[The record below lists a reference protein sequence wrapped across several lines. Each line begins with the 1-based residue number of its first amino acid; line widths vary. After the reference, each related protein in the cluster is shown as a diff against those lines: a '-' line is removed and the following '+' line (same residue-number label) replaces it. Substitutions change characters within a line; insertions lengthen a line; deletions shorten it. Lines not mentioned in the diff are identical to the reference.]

1 MADNEGYI
9 AKPSADCC
17 LKGSIHKGEPRGL
30 FETVHG
36 VETYISSPQG
46 KSNGNTLL
54 YFPDVWG
61 FFSNGFL
68 IMDGFADAGYLV
80 LGLDYFRGVSLLTII
95 VVDDNAEELDGIG
108 PCLET
113 PERSQRQIKSRF
125 RLRSLEKEA
134 YCFRRRNCAR
144 LGGSGQVSVRQAS
157 NKVCMCWVR
166 LRNR

>member
-1 MADNEGYI
+1 MADNEGYL

-17 LKGSIHKGEPRGL
+17 LKGSIHKGEPRGR

-46 KSNGNTLL
+46 NVNGNILL

-68 IMDGFADAGYLV
+68 IMDGFADAGYQV
-80 LGLDYFRGVSLLTII
+80 IGLDYFRGVSLLIII
-95 VVDDNAEELDGIG
+95 VVDDNAEKVDDAG

-113 PERSQRQIKSRF
+113 PEKSQ
-125 RLRSLEKEA
+125 
-134 YCFRRRNCAR
+134 
-144 LGGSGQVSVRQAS
+144 
-157 NKVCMCWVR
+157 
-166 LRNR
+166 